1 MQKNYL
7 IGISGGSGTGKTT
20 IVKSL
25 ADHYENKAAVLELD
39 SYYKDFSNSTFDD
52 RGKINFDH
60 PESFDHKM
68 LKAHINLLLKNKKI
82 KSPIYDYKKHKRK
95 KLSKTIYPNNLIF
108 VEGTLI
114 FYFKEIV
121 KFMSLKIF
129 IQAKE
134 KVRFTRRLNRDII
147 YRARTEESIHEQYQK
162 TVKPMYDKYI
172 RPLKSEAD
180 IIISGDSDLDD
191 NRNKIIRKIDTML
204 KGNL

>member
-1 MQKNYL
+1 MKNYL
-7 IGISGGSGTGKTT
+7 IGISGGSGAGKTT

-25 ADHYENKAAVLELD
+25 VDHYQNKAAVLELD
-39 SYYKDFSNSTFDD
+39 SYYKDFSDLTFDD
-52 RGKINFDH
+52 RERINFDH
-60 PESFDHKM
+60 PKSFDYK
-68 LKAHINLLLKNKKI
+68 LLETHINFLLKNEKI

-95 KLSKTIYPNNLIF
+95 KLSKTICPNKLIF

-134 KVRFTRRLNRDII
+134 KVRFARRLNRDII
-147 YRARTEESIHEQYQK
+147 YRARTEKSIHKQYHE
-162 TVKPMYDKYI
+162 TVKPMYDEYV
-172 RPLKSEAD
+172 RPLKSQAD
-180 IIISGDSDLDD
+180 MIISGESDLIS
-191 NRNKIIRKIDTML
+191 NRNKIIREIDSMV